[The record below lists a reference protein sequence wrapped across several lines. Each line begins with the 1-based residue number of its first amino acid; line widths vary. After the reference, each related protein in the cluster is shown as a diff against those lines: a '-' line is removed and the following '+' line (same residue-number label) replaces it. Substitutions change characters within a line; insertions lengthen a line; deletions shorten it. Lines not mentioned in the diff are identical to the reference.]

1 MVSNIISSWSSCFPS
16 PAIPE
21 HHWTILGPVKP
32 VFLYCTANRGRH
44 LPGPARLTSSPEF
57 PNQTRPGCR
66 VALPGTLTASCGW
79 KVGELVLVIRCARKL
94 CYLLLSCFGFLR
106 QIQVSQ
112 SCFCEIVLSVTI
124 LLVNSAQFLAHL
136 QLFWKVSVK
145 MVAEM
150 TPGWNWPW
158 SIFRCEFD
166 SRDQL

>member
-1 MVSNIISSWSSCFPS
+1 MVSNHFFLIFLFSITCHPRTSLDNPRAGKTCFP
-16 PAIPE
+16 
-21 HHWTILGPVKP
+21 L
-32 VFLYCTANRGRH
+32 LYSQQRPPSSRPCPPHQLTRVSQPNR
-44 LPGPARLTSSPEF
+44 A
-57 PNQTRPGCR
+57 GCR

-158 SIFRCEFD
+158 SIFPCEFD